1 MKPSAVSQCAAC
13 QWTCRNCRRAGIW
26 RQQCRRPARPR
37 RGCPCASTE
46 RATVR
51 LRLRRRSRPGR
62 RRPLPRPSFPGP
74 PPPGAAATTEPV
86 SLALLLSVVADK
98 TGYPVDML
106 NGGMDLETD
115 LGIDS
120 IKKVEIFAA
129 VRERAEGLPS
139 TDSPEMEL

>member
-1 MKPSAVSQCAAC
+1 M
-13 QWTCRNCRRAGIW
+13 
-26 RQQCRRPARPR
+26 
-37 RGCPCASTE
+37 
-46 RATVR
+46 
-51 LRLRRRSRPGR
+51 
-62 RRPLPRPSFPGP
+62 
-74 PPPGAAATTEPV
+74 

-129 VRERAEGLPS
+129 VRQRAEGLPS
-139 TDSPEMEL
+139 TASPQMAQLFEAGGMGVVVHVRKLKANEDRARCGRFGIHDRCSHRFMRERQWLDHAGRSAAK